1 MTEFE
6 ENNPERLQEFLDK
19 LNELFDEY
27 HPNLYTN
34 DVVCFGIN
42 IVIDAVREQL
52 GHYKGL

>member
-1 MTEFE
+1 MNKFE
-6 ENNPERLQEFLDK
+6 ENNPERLQEFLGK

-34 DVVCFGIN
+34 DGVCVGIN
-42 IVIDAVREQL
+42 MAIDAVKEQL